1 MKKITFLLAAIIIS
15 MMSAVAQTTPVK
27 WRSSVKMTSSTEGV
41 ITIKAVISDGWHLY
55 GTNIPD
61 GGPKAT
67 VLDFSESK
75 GVKFTGSF
83 TPSAKPT
90 TKMDEMFGIKL
101 SWWASD
107 VTFTRKFKLTG
118 KKADAVI
125 NGKISY
131 MACNDE
137 NCMPPKTE
145 SVTLKIK

>member
-1 MKKITFLLAAIIIS
+1 MKKITFLLIALVVS
-15 MMSAVAQTTPVK
+15 VMSAMAQNPIK
-27 WRSSVKMTSSTEGV
+27 WRTTYKMTSDKEGV
-41 ITIKAVISDGWHLY
+41 LTVKAIVTDGWHLY

-75 GVKFTGSF
+75 GIKFTSKF
-83 TPSAKPT
+83 VPSVKPT
-90 TKMDEMFGIKL
+90 EKMDDMFGIKL
-101 SWWASD
+101 NYWDSNVS
-107 VTFTRKFKLTG
+107 FTRKFKLTG
-118 KKADAVI
+118 KKANAVI

-145 SVTLKIK
+145 NVTLNIK

>member
-1 MKKITFLLAAIIIS
+1 MKKITFLLIALVVS
-15 MMSAVAQTTPVK
+15 VMSAMAQNPIK
-27 WRSSVKMTSSTEGV
+27 WRTTYKMTSDKEGV
-41 ITIKAVISDGWHLY
+41 LTVKAIVTDGWHLY

-75 GVKFTGSF
+75 GIKFTSNF
-83 TPSAKPT
+83 VPSVKPT
-90 TKMDEMFGIKL
+90 EKMDDMFGIKL
-101 SWWASD
+101 NYWGSNVS
-107 VTFTRKFKLTG
+107 FTRKFKLTG
-118 KKADAVI
+118 KKANAVI

-145 SVTLKIK
+145 NVTLNIK

>member
-1 MKKITFLLAAIIIS
+1 MKKITFLFAALIIS
-15 MMSAVAQTTPVK
+15 MMSAVAQTPVK
-27 WRSSVKMTSSTEGV
+27 WRTSVEMKSSTVGV
-41 ITIKAVISDGWHLY
+41 LTVKAIITDGWHLY

-67 VLDFSESK
+67 VLDFSDSK
-75 GVKFTGSF
+75 GVKFTSEF
-83 TPSAKPT
+83 KSSVKPT
-90 TKMDEMFGIKL
+90 EKMDEMFGIKL
-101 SWWASD
+101 SWWASN

-118 KKADAVI
+118 KKTDATI